1 MNTSS
6 FLGSVTL
13 AAAAL
18 LVPGLAAASQPI
30 HLKNT
35 EQGYVF
41 HPDHAAAASRASNS
55 GPAVGDVTKDGF
67 RYVGG
72 DQAWQVE
79 AHRLV
84 LRSGQW
90 VHADALNHNA
100 PRPSLSMSDT
110 ERRALQALYTNG

>member
-1 MNTSS
+1 MNASS
-6 FLGSVTL
+6 ILGSVTL
-13 AAAAL
+13 AAAAF

-41 HPDHAAAASRASNS
+41 HPDHAAPASRASAT
-55 GPAVGDVTKDGF
+55 GPKVGEVTQDGF

-72 DQAWQVE
+72 DQAWQPE
-79 AHRLV
+79 SHRLV

-90 VHADALNHNA
+90 VHADALSHTS